1 MRFATFIQ
9 DNNGTTILSDVP
21 QNKRPNS
28 QSGDDDSVSKPL
40 LSLGSLGIN
49 SLSALGPVITAMAG
63 LLQGKTAA
71 TRRNDS
77 VSLAE
82 IQEITT
88 QRSPIYIPVAEFA
101 DGDIETAESQH
112 IGNNI
117 LFLSKTNNNY
127 LLCFI

>member
-1 MRFATFIQ
+1 MVS
-9 DNNGTTILSDVP
+9 SDES
-21 QNKRPNS
+21 QSKRPNS
-28 QSGDDDSVSKPL
+28 QSEDDVSVSKPL

-77 VSLAE
+77 VPLAE
-82 IQEITT
+82 IQEVTT

-112 IGNNI
+112 IGND
-117 LFLSKTNNNY
+117 LSFSKK
-127 LLCFI
+127 